1 MLFEKIL
8 TFVLFLG
15 PLVFFHELGH
25 FFFARLFGVR
35 VEVFSLGF
43 GPKLFKYKKGDT
55 EYALSLIPLGGYVKM
70 FGDDPFNQDAVPVD
84 QRKFSFTHQSKWARF
99 WIVMGGPLANFIL
112 AFVLFFVLLFN
123 GEKIPE
129 IKLGQVDHQSVLY
142 QQGFRAGD
150 VILKINGNDVYN
162 PTDLMIDAKTS
173 VSIVAVKRDS
183 KIEELKVNLVGDKF
197 FEEVVKH
204 PPFLRKPYLVDQKGN
219 KYVLSAEKG
228 KANLLVSFEELLSF
242 SGTKEFYLYQLQKDF
257 DTALDDAKVDL
268 TSEKIISLQEKDLK
282 GVVEDLEKLNLKPLD
297 LMVRSVNMS
306 SAADKAGIKAG
317 DVLVQ
322 LEGNRVSSFE
332 DFRTTLQTI
341 KKDSVEVTIW
351 SQGVDKKVTITP
363 DITPIEDKKLKLIG
377 VYSHVELTKPNF
389 VQTESK
395 GIVGST
401 IIGLE
406 RTWDSVKKTLDGF
419 VKLIT
424 NQASFKQIGGPLTIG
439 KVAHDSLTTSL
450 SYFFQLMALISVNLG
465 VVNLF
470 PIPVLD
476 GGHIMFIG
484 LEIINRGPLS
494 RRKME
499 IAQQVGL
506 SILLMLM
513 IGALF
518 NDFSRFF

>member
-1 MLFEKIL
+1 MLLEKII

-25 FFFARLFGVR
+25 FLFARLFGVR

-43 GPKLFKYKKGDT
+43 GPKLFKFKKGDT

-70 FGDDPFNQDAVPVD
+70 FGDDPFNQDSVPVD
-84 QRKFSFTHQSKWARF
+84 QRKYSFTHQSKWARF

-112 AFVLFFVLLFN
+112 AFVVFFSLLYV

-129 IKLGQVDHQSVLY
+129 IKLGHLSKESILFQN
-142 QQGFRAGD
+142 GFRTGD
-150 VILKINGNDVYN
+150 IISKINGNDVYN
-162 PTDLMIDAKTS
+162 PTDLVIDQKKLTS
-173 VSIVAVKRDS
+173 VVTVKRGDS
-183 KIEELKVNLVGDKF
+183 FTDLNVNFTGEKF
-197 FEEVVKH
+197 FEEIVKN
-204 PPFLRKPYLVDQKGN
+204 PPFLRKPFLVNEKSEIF
-219 KYVLSAEKG
+219 VLSSSKDRIDINKSLEEEFA
-228 KANLLVSFEELLSF
+228 FE
-242 SGTKEFYLYQLQKDF
+242 GMKEFYLYKVKSGTDTSLEKVEF
-257 DTALDDAKVDL
+257 DLSSEVKL
-268 TSEKIISLQEKDLK
+268 TLMQKDLK
-282 GVVEDLEKLNLKPLD
+282 DQIKELESNKLYPLD

-306 SAADKAGIKAG
+306 SAADKAGIKAL
-317 DVLVQ
+317 DILVT
-322 LEGNRVSSFE
+322 LEGQKVSSFE
-332 DFRTTLQTI
+332 EFREQLQTI
-341 KKDSVEVTIW
+341 KKDTVDVEVW
-351 SQGVDKKVTITP
+351 SKGELKKIQITP
-363 DITPIEDKKLKLIG
+363 DVTPIEDKKLKLIG
-377 VYSHVELTKPNF
+377 VYSHVEVTKTNF

-395 GIVGST
+395 GIIGSS
-401 IIGLE
+401 IIGAK
-406 RTWDSVKKTLDGF
+406 RTWDSVEKTLDGF
-419 VKLIT
+419 VKLVT

-439 KVAHDSLTTSL
+439 KVAHDSLNTSL

-506 SILLMLM
+506 SLLLMLM

-518 NDFSRFF
+518 NDFSKFF